1 MFVAPCIPI
10 FVLAFLFVFVVFFMI
25 VSHGIH
31 VYTIALYSNFQ
42 IRTLIICVKDA
53 GRSGIFRSSWALGGF
68 STFSF
73 GLAAFALSRFSFSG
87 FSRALSASGALAAFA
102 LSASGALAA
111 SALSAS
117 GALARFFRRAL
128 AASFLAGFAR
138 RHDVGFGTPQDF
150 FACWWG

>member
-1 MFVAPCIPI
+1 M
-10 FVLAFLFVFVVFFMI
+10 LAGV
-25 VSHGIH
+25 
-31 VYTIALYSNFQ
+31 
-42 IRTLIICVKDA
+42 
-53 GRSGIFRSSWALGGF
+53 

-73 GLAAFALSRFSFSG
+73 PTLSRPLAAFALSRFSFPG
-87 FSRALSASGALAAFA
+87 FSRA

>member
-1 MFVAPCIPI
+1 M
-10 FVLAFLFVFVVFFMI
+10 LAGV
-25 VSHGIH
+25 
-31 VYTIALYSNFQ
+31 
-42 IRTLIICVKDA
+42 
-53 GRSGIFRSSWALGGF
+53 

-73 GLAAFALSRFSFSG
+73 PTLSRPLAAFALSRFSFPTL
-87 FSRALSASGALAAFA
+87 SRP
-102 LSASGALAA
+102 LAA